1 MMTYSIVARDSVT
14 GELGVASQSHY
25 FALGRVVPFARAGVG
40 VVATQSFVDPAYGPN
55 GLDLMASGVSAP
67 MALTSLLAKDED
79 RELRQVAFLD
89 AAGGKAMFT
98 GDRCVPHRAQLEA
111 SNVVVLGNM
120 LASDAVV
127 PAMLAAYEDTAG
139 PLLDRMLA
147 AMDAAEAAGGD
158 ARGRMSAALLVVSAE
173 IAPAPWANRLI
184 DVRVDDHPE
193 PLAELRR
200 LTKLSQAHTIFGAS
214 VFTPGLLSGE
224 TAATGPQLAEALR
237 MLTDAQGLIGFDPEP
252 TFWKGVLL
260 IRAGEIASGRRLVAA
275 IVAARPQYRAFV
287 DGLYAVG
294 ILQLSSNELLGA

>member
-1 MMTYSIVARDSVT
+1 MTYSIIARDPIT

-25 FALGRVVPFARAGVG
+25 FALGRVVTFARAGVG
-40 VVATQSFVDPAYGPN
+40 VVATQSFVNPAYGPN
-55 GLDLMASGVSAP
+55 GLDLMASGASAAT
-67 MALTSLLAKDED
+67 ALTSLLAKDED
-79 RELRQVAFLD
+79 RQLRQVAFLD
-89 AAGGKAMFT
+89 VGGGKAMFT

-111 SNVVVLGNM
+111 SNVIVLGNM

-127 PAMLAAYEDTAG
+127 PAMLAAYEGTGGA
-139 PLLDRMLA
+139 LLDRMLA
-147 AMDAAEAAGGD
+147 AMDAGEAAGGD
-158 ARGRMSAALLVVSAE
+158 ARGRMSAALLLVPAA
-173 IAPAPWANRLI
+173 IAPTPWANRLI

-200 LTKLSQAHTIFGAS
+200 LAKLSQAHTIFGAS

-224 TAATGPQLAEALR
+224 AAATGPQLAETLR
-237 MLTDAQGLIGFDPEP
+237 MLTEAQALIGADPEP

-275 IVAARPQYRAFV
+275 IAAARPQYRTFV